1 MQTST
6 IPRKIL
12 LVITKSNWGGAQKY
26 VYTLAVNAAREPDF
40 NVQVVTGNHGEL
52 SDRLR
57 AAGVSTRSLR
67 IQNSLG
73 LFNFFDE
80 VRDAVR
86 LLRNE
91 LPDVV
96 HANSNKAGT
105 VYGLATAL
113 HNLTHK
119 KKIYSIFTVH
129 GHAFNE
135 DKNALVKLYITIAE
149 LMIFML
155 IDRIIC
161 VSKKTLRDI
170 PFLWL
175 FKHKAEVIYN
185 GLPQLTYFDKE
196 IAREKLGITDSGVPH
211 LVTVAELSDT
221 KNHTYLLRA
230 LADYPR
236 PFQYHIIGTGS
247 MENAI
252 RKFMYENSLDGKVI
266 LHGHVADAYQY
277 LKAFDL
283 FILPSKTEALAYV
296 IQEAC
301 QAGIP
306 TIASHV
312 GGLPELLPKDHL
324 FRLEHPGELKKLL
337 ENMDSITPHH
347 HYFKESDMLAQ
358 TFELYRKEFCFS

>member
-1 MQTST
+1 MQTIT
-6 IPRKIL
+6 RTRKVL
-12 LVITKSNWGGAQKY
+12 LVITKANWGGAQKY
-26 VYTLAVNAAREPDF
+26 VYTLAVHADKESDL
-40 NVQVVTGNHGEL
+40 NVQVITGNHGEL

-57 AAGVSTRSLR
+57 AAGISTRSLR

-86 LLRNE
+86 LLREE

-96 HANSNKAGT
+96 HSNSNKAGI
-105 VYGLATAL
+105 VYGLATAI
-113 HNLTHK
+113 HNLTNK

-135 DKNALVKLYITIAE
+135 DRNGLVKLYITIAE

-155 IDRIIC
+155 VDRIVC
-161 VSKKTLRDI
+161 VSKKTLQDI
-170 PFLWL
+170 PFLPL
-175 FKHKAEVIYN
+175 FRNKADVIYN
-185 GLPQLTYFDKE
+185 GLPELVYLDKE
-196 IAREKLGITDSGVPH
+196 TAKEKLGIEDSTIPN
-211 LVTVAELSDT
+211 LVTIAELSDT

-230 LADYPR
+230 LAHYSQ
-236 PFQYHIIGTGS
+236 PFHYHIIGTGGS
-247 MENAI
+247 ENAI
-252 RKFMYENSLDGKVI
+252 RHFMYEHNLDGKVI
-266 LHGHVADAYQY
+266 LHGHLADAYQY

-296 IQEAC
+296 IQEAA

-306 TIASHV
+306 AIASNV

-324 FRLEHPGELKKLL
+324 FRLDRPDELKNLL
-337 ENMDSITPHH
+337 ENMDSITPYP
-347 HYFKESDMLAQ
+347 HYFKEKDMLEQ
-358 TFELYRKEFCFS
+358 TFALYRK